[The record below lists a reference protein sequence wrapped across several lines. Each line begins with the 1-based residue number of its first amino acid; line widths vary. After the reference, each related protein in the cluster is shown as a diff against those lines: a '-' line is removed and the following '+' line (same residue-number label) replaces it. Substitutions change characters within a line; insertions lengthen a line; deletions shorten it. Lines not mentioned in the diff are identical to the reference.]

1 MTLRHAILGFLSVAP
16 NTGYDLKSHFDGS
29 VRQFWTADQA
39 QIYRVLAQ
47 LAQDGLVTIEVV
59 AQPDR
64 PDRKLHHLTP
74 AGTEELDRWLASPLD
89 AHTVREPF
97 LLRLFFAGRL
107 GPEGVADLIDA
118 RTTAA
123 EQQLAVLSAI
133 RSASGPPGPDLE
145 RMLRLATLDNG
156 IRHTQTEID
165 WLADLRTSVAL
176 LTDEG
181 DRHD

>member
-16 NTGYDLKSHFDGS
+16 STGYDLKSYFDGS

-39 QIYRVLAQ
+39 QIYRVLTQ
-47 LAQDGLVTIEVV
+47 LAEDELVTIEVIP
-59 AQPDR
+59 QSDR

-74 AGTEELDRWLASPLD
+74 AGTEELGRWLASPLD
-89 AHTVREPF
+89 SHTVREPF

-107 GPEGVADLIDA
+107 GPDGVADLIDA
-118 RTTAA
+118 RTAAA
-123 EQQLAVLSAI
+123 EQQFAVLSAI
-133 RSASGPPGPDLE
+133 RSASGPPGVDIE

-165 WLADLRTSVAL
+165 WLADLRRSVTA

>member
-16 NTGYDLKSHFDGS
+16 STGYDLKSYFDGS

-47 LAQDGLVTIEVV
+47 LAQDGLVTIEVIP
-59 AQPDR
+59 QSDR

-74 AGTEELDRWLASPLD
+74 AGTDELDRWLASPLD
-89 AHTVREPF
+89 AHAVREPF

-107 GPEGVADLIDA
+107 GRAGVGDLIGA
-118 RTTAA
+118 RIAAA
-123 EQQLAVLSAI
+123 EQQLALLSAI
-133 RSASGPPGPDLE
+133 RSSSGPPGPDLE

-165 WLADLRTSVAL
+165 WLAELRRSVTA